1 MKKTRKAL
9 LAVLACS
16 VALAGA
22 VGLAACGGGDDG
34 DNGTS
39 HDHSWG
45 NWTVSTQPTD
55 EATGKATRTCSG
67 EGTCDAKATDKEYTL
82 PVLTSDDYTKGEDSA
97 TCAAAGTVTYT
108 YNKNDVNVSFDV
120 VTAKKAHT
128 EEVITG
134 KAATCSEDG
143 LTDGKKCTVCGE
155 ITVEQTKIDAH
166 HTEMILT
173 QKYPN
178 CTEDGLTE
186 GKQCTVC
193 GEITVAQVTVDALG
207 HVESTLPA
215 VEATCNEDGLTAGKK
230 CAVCQTVLEAQT
242 VVKATGHKLST
253 TAIPTVNETAKTV
266 AQRCTACN
274 MSIAYAYDNVVNA
287 ASTSINSP
295 DVLSGGVNYVIQS
308 GTRHYLSYTFEE
320 AGSYSIYWVNLNR
333 DKLPLTLATFSNSSS
348 AFIKSGSIQNSYI
361 VDGLVF
367 EGYNKGSSAYTYYVL
382 DEDDNYVL
390 DENGDKLKVSVQQ
403 GEYASL
409 KLIKNKVLTSSL
421 SGFSI
426 EKLTFDAAANS
437 TIKLNIN
444 DDSARYL
451 ICIDKEETNKKPAI
465 VAELCTIG
473 EGNITIKDSEI
484 EFEPVTEQGTYTF
497 TAANGK
503 FELYVNDNLHSDGT
517 KSYFGYVGFTDRYL
531 TVDLQEGDVVKV
543 VKVAGK
549 ASENTFTIHEGTL
562 DEPAPPVYT
571 ELELG
576 EQTVS
581 LSETNLTTSKYEAG
595 PEQFFAFTAAE
606 SGYYAISVG
615 EDVKVRT
622 VMKADKTHYTVL
634 FDVANMNKRSGVFYA
649 AAGEA
654 VVIAFTGNDTAEFT
668 VNIASCDEPVT
679 YLNVNEKLENIAF
692 ASFETIV
699 KLTVGDSVT
708 EGEYQLSFKA
718 SNSLLRSYIYFSV
731 NEEIVVDDP
740 YDSNGVGAYINTNLS
755 TGGNN
760 TVGGGTRSKGVD
772 KADYSDEEYAAYIEY
787 LDYTRTV
794 TLKAG
799 DVIYLATSA
808 TVSGYVDITLTP
820 VA

>member
-22 VGLAACGGGDDG
+22 VGLAACSGGDE
-34 DNGTS
+34 S
-39 HDHSWG
+39 EHDHAWG

-67 EGTCDAKATDKEYTL
+67 EGTCDAKAADKEYTL
-82 PVLTSDDYTKGEDSA
+82 PALTSTDYTKGEDSA

-120 VTAKKAHT
+120 ATAKKAHT
-128 EEVITG
+128 EEVVKG

-155 ITVEQTKIDAH
+155 TTVEQTKIDAH
-166 HTEMILT
+166 HTEITLT

-186 GKQCTVC
+186 GKKCTVC
-193 GEITVAQVTVDALG
+193 GEITVAQVTVEALG

-215 VEATCNEDGLTAGKK
+215 VAATCHEDGLTAGKK
-230 CAVCQTVLEAQT
+230 CAVCQEVLEAQT
-242 VVKATGHKLST
+242 EVKTTGHELST
-253 TAIPTVNETAKTV
+253 ATPTVNETAKTV

-274 MSIAYAYDNVVNA
+274 KAVVYEYDNAVLNA
-287 ASTSINSP
+287 SGSNVNSP
-295 DVLSGGVNYVIQS
+295 SALSAGVNYVSQS
-308 GTRHYLSYTFEE
+308 TANPYLSYTFEE
-320 AGSYSIYWVNLNR
+320 AGTYTIYWVSLNNSTFM
-333 DKLPLTLATFSNSSS
+333 LNPATFGAPS
-348 AFIKSGSIQNSYI
+348 AGFIKTDKNLTKANITDAFVSI
-361 VDGLVF
+361 
-367 EGYNKGSSAYTYYVL
+367 EGYLTNTLQYYVG
-382 DEDDNYVL
+382 DEYVTAKAGDYVILTKDNFKSL
-390 DENGDKLKVSVQQ
+390 
-403 GEYASL
+403 AS
-409 KLIKNKVLTSSL
+409 ISL
-421 SGFSI
+421 ANFVP
-426 EKLTFDAAANS
+426 EKLTVTVAADTTLKFRNVTAS
-437 TIKLNIN
+437 TGGCFLV
-444 DDSARYL
+444 S
-451 ICIDKEETNKKPAI
+451 IDKEDVNKKPAI

-473 EGNITIKDSEI
+473 EGNITLKDSEI

-497 TAANGK
+497 TAENGK

-517 KSYFGYVGFTDRYL
+517 KSNFGYVGFTDRYL

-549 ASENTFTIHEGTL
+549 ASENTFTIHSGEVE
-562 DEPAPPVYT
+562 EPAAPEYNT
-571 ELELG
+571 LEVG
-576 EQTVS
+576 DNNIT
-581 LSETNLTTSKYEAG
+581 LSTTNVATGKYEDG
-595 PEQFFAFTAAE
+595 TEQFFAFTAAE

-615 EDVKVRT
+615 EGVKVSV

-634 FDVANMNKRSGVFYA
+634 FDVANMNKRSGVFHA
-649 AAGEA
+649 VAGEA
-654 VVIAFTGNDTAEFT
+654 VVIAFTGNDTEGFT
-668 VNIASCDEPVT
+668 VNIASCEEPVT

-699 KLTVGDSVT
+699 KLTVGDSVA

-718 SNSLLRSYIYFSV
+718 SNSILRSYIYFSV
-731 NEEIVVDDP
+731 NEQIVVDDP

-772 KADYSDEEYAAYIEY
+772 KADYTDEEYAAYVQY

-808 TVSGYVDITLTP
+808 LTAGYVDIILTP

>member
-22 VGLAACGGGDDG
+22 VGLAACSGGDE
-34 DNGTS
+34 S
-39 HDHSWG
+39 EHDHAWG

-82 PVLTSDDYTKGEDSA
+82 PALTSTDYTKGEDSA

-120 VTAKKAHT
+120 ATAKKPHT

-155 ITVEQTKIDAH
+155 TTVAQTTIAAH
-166 HTEMILT
+166 HTEITLT
-173 QKYPN
+173 QKYPT
-178 CTEDGLTE
+178 CTEEGLTE
-186 GKQCTVC
+186 GKKCTVC
-193 GEITVAQVTVDALG
+193 GEITVKQVKVDSLG

-215 VEATCNEDGLTAGKK
+215 VAATCHEDGLTAGKK

-242 VVKATGHKLST
+242 EVKATGHKLST
-253 TAIPTVNETAKTV
+253 AAPTVNETAQTV
-266 AQRCTACN
+266 SQRCTVCN
-274 MSIAYAYDNVVNA
+274 KAIVYAYDNAVLNASGNTAAA
-287 ASTSINSP
+287 ASS
-295 DVLSGGVNYVIQS
+295 LSTGVNYVSQS
-308 GTRHYLSYTFEE
+308 TANPYLSYTFEE
-320 AGSYSIYWVNLNR
+320 AGTYTIYWVSLNNSNFNLS
-333 DKLPLTLATFSNSSS
+333 TATFGTTSAAFINSSKTLVK
-348 AFIKSGSIQNSYI
+348 ANIPEGFAIEGYCTADLQYY
-361 VDGLVF
+361 VDGESTIAHAGDYVRLTKDSLQSSQTQL
-367 EGYNKGSSAYTYYVL
+367 GLGSFVP
-382 DEDDNYVL
+382 V
-390 DENGDKLKVSVQQ
+390 
-403 GEYASL
+403 
-409 KLIKNKVLTSSL
+409 
-421 SGFSI
+421 
-426 EKLTFDAAANS
+426 KLTFTAAADAVLKFRTVAPTTGQS
-437 TIKLNIN
+437 FLISIN
-444 DDSARYL
+444 
-451 ICIDKEETNKKPAI
+451 EESLNKKPDI
-465 VAELCTIG
+465 VGEYCTIG
-473 EGNITIKDSEI
+473 EGNFTIKDTEL
-484 EFEPVTEQGTYTF
+484 EFMPVTEQDTYTF
-497 TAANGK
+497 KAETGK
-503 FELYVNDNLHSDGT
+503 FEVYVNGNLYSDGT
-517 KSYFGYVGFTDRYL
+517 KSCFGYVGFTDRYL
-531 TVDLQEGDVVKV
+531 TVTLQEGDVVKV

-549 ASENTFTIHEGTL
+549 ASENTFTIHSGEVE
-562 DEPAPPVYT
+562 EPAAPEYNT
-571 ELELG
+571 LEVG
-576 EQTVS
+576 DNNIT
-581 LSETNLTTSKYEAG
+581 LSTTNVATGKYEDG
-595 PEQFFAFTAAE
+595 TEQFFAFTAAE

-615 EDVKVRT
+615 EGVKVSV

-634 FDVANMNKRSGVFYA
+634 FDVANMNKRSGVFHA
-649 AAGEA
+649 VAGEA
-654 VVIAFTGNDTAEFT
+654 VVIAFTGNDTEGFT
-668 VNIASCDEPVT
+668 VNIASCEEPVT

-699 KLTVGDSVT
+699 KLTVGDSVA

-772 KADYSDEEYAAYIEY
+772 KADYTDEEYAAYVQY

-820 VA
+820 V